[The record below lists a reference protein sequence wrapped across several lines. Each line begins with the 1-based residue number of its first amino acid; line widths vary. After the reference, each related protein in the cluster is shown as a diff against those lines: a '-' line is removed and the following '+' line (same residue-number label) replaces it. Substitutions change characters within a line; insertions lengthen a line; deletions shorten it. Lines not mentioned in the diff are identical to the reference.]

1 MLDFDYDM
9 SGGKI
14 YGDSVKLMAFL
25 NFYSVRN
32 QQFPSFHIL
41 TMKLRLQIV
50 KKMQIS
56 PPKKILVCKTCLIQY
71 CFTSQ
76 NWWLQINYE

>member
-41 TMKLRLQIV
+41 TMKLL
-50 KKMQIS
+50 KKCRFHPQ
-56 PPKKILVCKTCLIQY
+56 KRYLFVRHV
-71 CFTSQ
+71 
-76 NWWLQINYE
+76 